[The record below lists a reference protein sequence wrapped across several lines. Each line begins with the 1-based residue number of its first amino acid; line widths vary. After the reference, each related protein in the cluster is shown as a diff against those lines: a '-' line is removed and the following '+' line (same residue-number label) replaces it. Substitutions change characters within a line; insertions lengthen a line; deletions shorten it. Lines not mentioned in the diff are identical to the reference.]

1 MHVIRT
7 VVCKTH
13 FNALILSL
21 FGTALLGASLATAQ
35 VAPSST
41 DAAQKTALIGLPN
54 LSGEWSVV
62 NGEKGSASVRSGVL
76 RIAPVPHTN
85 LFHSPDDGFVVV
97 NAPMVLFAPEGDF
110 TLKAKVSAQLV
121 NVYDVAAL
129 VLYGDDKH
137 WAKLCFENSALQE
150 ATVVTVVTRERSD
163 DANSETVASPFVY
176 LAIARKGNE
185 YSMHFS
191 RDGQQWRLA
200 RHFQLP
206 PELKLRLGFTAHTDS
221 NRQFAADFSEVVYR
235 PIAPLN
241 MRQLNA
247 ADLSGLIA
255 R

>member
-1 MHVIRT
+1 MLRKIAICT
-7 VVCKTH
+7 VL
-13 FNALILSL
+13 LISLSVPV
-21 FGTALLGASLATAQ
+21 AAQ
-35 VAPSST
+35 VATPPADAVRKT
-41 DAAQKTALIGLPN
+41 DLSGLPN
-54 LSGEWSVV
+54 LSGEWTVV
-62 NGEKGSASVRSGVL
+62 NAESGSVSVRDGTV

-110 TLKAKVSAQLV
+110 TFKAKVSAQLV
-121 NVYDVAAL
+121 NIYDVAAL
-129 VLYGDDKH
+129 VAYGDDKH

-163 DANSETVASPFVY
+163 DANSENLSSPFVY

-191 RDGQQWRLA
+191 RDGRLWRLA

-206 PELKLRLGFTAHTDS
+206 SEPKMRIGFAAHSDS
-221 NRQFAADFSEVVYR
+221 NLQFVASFSEIVYR
-235 PIAPLN
+235 PTAPPN
-241 MRQLNA
+241 MRQLSS
-247 ADLSGLIA
+247 ADFSGTGE